1 MEQIVADNINKYYG
15 MPSENSRGSYERL
28 KVLSEISFRVEKND
42 FVSILGPSGCGKS
55 TLLRLLAGLDS
66 DYEGSVNVDGTDLRE
81 KGFLYAIC
89 FRRIISCPGEPL
101 WRMCCYLPRLRVPIL
116 KGS

>member
-15 MPSENSRGSYERL
+15 MPSENSRRSYERL
-28 KVLSEISFRVEKND
+28 QVLAGVSFRVEKND

-55 TLLRLLAGLDS
+55 TLLRLLAGLDR
-66 DYEGSVNVDGTDLRE
+66 DYEGSIHVDGTDLKE
-81 KGFLYAIC
+81 KRVPVCYMLQKDHLM
-89 FRRIISCPGEPL
+89 P
-101 WRMCCYLPRLRVPIL
+101 WRTLMENVLCLPRLRVPIL